1 MTVVPKK
8 PHPLNIVFGSHTPMG
23 DVFVVGSHHLAH
35 EFTKYGHRVLHLST
49 PVTIAHLLRWANPRV
64 QFRFRNWLDNGY
76 VVNKDLIDYVPLSLV
91 PWQVARRLGKMHLF
105 LTTLPSIKYCL
116 RRFGFS
122 EVDVL
127 LIDSP
132 SLAGLQKYVKAR
144 VMGYRATDLYSEQIG
159 VDIDN
164 VERELAHQAD
174 FLIGTSVPV
183 MNHLSS
189 LAPSKPLYLLENG
202 VDYDFFSKPTNPPP
216 EYEKISS
223 PRLVY
228 AGALDDR
235 FGYGTVTTL
244 ADTLPHANVALIGP
258 YPKDANRLLGGRSNL
273 HLLGPRSY
281 ARLPA
286 YFQHSDIGLLPL
298 SNHPANDG
306 RSPMKLFEYGAS
318 GLPVVASCTIE
329 LARRKLDFIR
339 LANSPREF
347 AELVGRL
354 LENSE
359 ERFEI
364 SRIAKT
370 ASASHSWTRI
380 AERLVQDICI
390 KALDEREACA

>member
-1 MTVVPKK
+1 MTVVTKK

-23 DVFVVGSHHLAH
+23 GVFVVGSHHLAR

-144 VMGYRATDLYSEQIG
+144 VMGYRATDLYSDQIG

-164 VERELAHQAD
+164 VERELAQQAD
-174 FLIGTSVPV
+174 FLIGTSAPV
-183 MNHLSS
+183 MDQLTS
-189 LAPSKPLYLLENG
+189 LAPSKPVYLLENG
-202 VDYDFFSKPTNPPP
+202 VDYNFFSTPMDPPP
-216 EYEKISS
+216 EYRKISS

-228 AGALDDR
+228 AGAFDDR
-235 FGYGTVTTL
+235 FGYGIVTTL
-244 ADTLPHANVALIGP
+244 ADTLPHANVVLIGP

-281 ARLPA
+281 SRLPA
-286 YFQHSDIGLLPL
+286 YFQHADIGLLPL

-318 GLPVVASCTIE
+318 GLPVVASRTIE

-380 AERLVQDICI
+380 SERLIQDICI